1 MAFGDDARAAH
12 PTIILLH
19 GFGQQG
25 DSWSIVADAL
35 ERDGWDV
42 MAPDLP
48 ALMRAAG
55 DPFDAVCA
63 GVGELVRDAFARTGV
78 RPFLVGYSMGGRIAL
93 ESVLR
98 VFAAD
103 PILPIAG
110 VALESSGLGPSDEC
124 ERKALRR
131 RNEEWAARV
140 REEGVETFME
150 WWEGLPLFA
159 SQRTLPDGV
168 RAALKEGRLRNDAET
183 LALELS
189 SWGQHAQMGKAAT
202 LAGLNGLAGK
212 GAAVAYFAGLLDRKY
227 SAIAEEIRVAV
238 PSATIVVLPGV
249 GHNTHLENPE
259 GFVCVLERWCE
270 NASRR
275 LF

>member
-1 MAFGDDARAAH
+1 MAFGDDARAVH

-42 MAPDLP
+42 MTPDLP
-48 ALMRAAG
+48 ALMCAAG
-55 DPFDAVCA
+55 DPFDAVCV
-63 GVGELVRDAFARTGV
+63 GVGKLVRDVLAKTGT

-93 ESVLR
+93 ESALR
-98 VFAAD
+98 TLAAD
-103 PILPIAG
+103 SILPIAG
-110 VALESSGLGPSDEC
+110 VALESSGLGPNDER
-124 ERKALRR
+124 ERKALCR

-159 SQRTLPDGV
+159 SQRALPDGV
-168 RAALKEGRLRNDAET
+168 RAVLKEGRLRNDAET

-189 SWGQHAQMGKAAT
+189 GWGQHAQAGKAAS

-212 GAAVAYFAGLLDRKY
+212 GVAVAYFAGLLDQKY
-227 SAIAEEIRVAV
+227 SAFAEEIRAAV
-238 PSATIVVLPGV
+238 PSASVVVFPGV
-249 GHNTHLENPE
+249 GHNIHLENPE
-259 GFVCVLERWCE
+259 GFVRALERWCE
-270 NASRR
+270 NALRR